1 MSFSDTLSSPLISA
15 SQHSATIS
23 VPSQLPPF
31 CFLLAAITVTVGMC
45 LGIFMGINQDF
56 TLAPVH
62 AHLNLLG
69 WVSLFLFG
77 IYYRTH
83 AHAISRMAFVQVSL
97 FVVGYLSLT
106 IGMACMFLISH
117 DDFFA
122 LTVVGS
128 LLPILSMVFFVVIA
142 WRARHQ

>member
-83 AHAISRMAFVQVSL
+83 AHAISRMAFDQSRRLLCVDGCWQSIAHSQHGVL
-97 FVVGYLSLT
+97 RRDR
-106 IGMACMFLISH
+106 MARPASIKVRC
-117 DDFFA
+117 A
-122 LTVVGS
+122 
-128 LLPILSMVFFVVIA
+128 
-142 WRARHQ
+142 